1 MTAMEINE
9 MLDREVNPKL
19 LEHQGWVELARMPDE
34 HTISIRFRGAC
45 SGCGAVRE
53 TLNDFVIPTILRVAP
68 EITSVEVEDGVSQE
82 LYEMAVAMLSGH

>member
-1 MTAMEINE
+1 MTAMEVND

-34 HTISIRFRGAC
+34 QTIFIRFRGAC

-53 TLNDFVIPTILRVAP
+53 TLDTFVIPTILRVAP
-68 EITSVEVEDGVSQE
+68 EIKTVEVEEGVSQE

>member
-1 MTAMEINE
+1 MNAIEINE
-9 MLDREVNPKL
+9 MLDKEINPKL

-45 SGCGAVRE
+45 NGCGAVRE
-53 TLNDFVIPTILRVAP
+53 TLNDFVVPAILQAAP

-82 LYEMAVAMLSGH
+82 LYEMAVAMLSER